1 MALGLMLSNGQEF
14 THELHHDFES
24 LLYVILWICTAM
36 AGPNVD
42 NLLVSPKFLNIP
54 LCHWFT
60 PNPDLNLLGH
70 VKLGHLVNADNA
82 IYPNFPPYW
91 DDFKLFVRQLL
102 KEFFL
107 SFSPLYSDSFD
118 HKNVRVILENVHG
131 FVSEI
136 PNHITPRSSSVLPS
150 HDRILQSVVTH
161 AYLSSDMCNVHTK
174 HRLDES
180 DHYNPTTSHTSK
192 KANTADES
200 YALMD
205 IARWQESVVM

>member
-1 MALGLMLSNGQEF
+1 MALGLMPSNGREF
-14 THELHHDFES
+14 THKLRHDFKL

-42 NLLVSPKFLNIP
+42 NLSVSPKFLNIL

-60 PNPDLNLLGH
+60 PSPDLNLLGH
-70 VKLGHLVNADNA
+70 VKLGHLVNTDNA

-91 DDFKLFVRQLL
+91 DDFKPFVRQLL
-102 KEFFL
+102 KEFFP

-118 HKNVRVILENVHG
+118 HKNMRVILENARG
-131 FVSEI
+131 FVSET
-136 PNHITPRSSSVLPS
+136 PNHITPGSSSDLPS

-161 AYLSSDMCNVHTK
+161 AYLSSDMCNVCTK
-174 HRLDES
+174 HQLDES
-180 DHYNPTTSHTSK
+180 DHYNPTTSHASK
-192 KANTADES
+192 KANTADGS